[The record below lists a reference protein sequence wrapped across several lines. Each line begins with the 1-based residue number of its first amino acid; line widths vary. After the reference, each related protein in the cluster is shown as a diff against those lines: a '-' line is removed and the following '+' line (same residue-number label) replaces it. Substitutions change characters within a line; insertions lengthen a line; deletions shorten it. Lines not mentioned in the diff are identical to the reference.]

1 MKLNLTVEEAI
12 YILNRLK
19 GREIDDMTELIFKMY
34 NAEKLVSKIKK
45 QIDKELHNENIQ
57 QKKENAK
64 WKQIK
69 RLAQSLKEI
78 VINLMMI

>member
-19 GREIDDMTELIFKMY
+19 GREIDDMTELMFKMY

-57 QKKENAK
+57 QKKGK
-64 WKQIK
+64 CKIKQIK
-69 RLAQSLKEI
+69 RLAQSLK

>member
-19 GREIDDMTELIFKMY
+19 GREIDNIAELMFKMH

-45 QIDKELHNENIQ
+45 QIDKELL
-57 QKKENAK
+57 KKYP
-64 WKQIK
+64 
-69 RLAQSLKEI
+69 KE
-78 VINLMMI
+78 

>member
-19 GREIDDMTELIFKMY
+19 GREIDDMTELMFKMY
-34 NAEKLVSKIKK
+34 NAEKLVLKIKK

-57 QKKENAK
+57 QKRKMQNENK
-64 WKQIK
+64 
-69 RLAQSLKEI
+69 
-78 VINLMMI
+78 